1 MRLLELKKLLEAVT
15 LTPSELIKP
24 NATTNVPRID
34 IFTRKVDAGE
44 PFLTTDGR
52 EVIIDKSES
61 KRIRDIITQKLYARK
76 SISVNTDQGPIK
88 LSDLKKTGEFGAQ
101 AGDVKDKISNRG
113 DISEGILGAALFAKM
128 RARVNGKIKTIS
140 ASDIWGVVDSL
151 QLQKIVKA
159 KNKNATWGE
168 YNVKVKDVNQVSV
181 KDSIVFTL
189 KLKEGPFKEIMD
201 PAKRA
206 LLSKEISGAVEYANS
221 QDAEEFASFFYLNGK
236 PDIIHVITD
245 GLSDQTGKKSDIEVI
260 VTDPKT
266 GQQHEQQLN
275 ISLKAGSGQIAQ
287 VGGGTTISTDTKGKS
302 AFEAQDELWSKLG
315 IDVLPFKEEFESMT
329 QKSNYNSFMGAF
341 QFMYNNVTDLLQR
354 LLSGNHDDEEYL
366 YINDFIKAI
375 NHFATL
381 GNPNIVLINLEKGS
395 YSISSFANLESQ
407 LQDID
412 LDARYVQQEESGLP
426 IVEIFDANSGQ
437 LFLRIRSYRKSKV
450 STTGEEGWYFRNY
463 IETGPLLKQL
473 TSIKKK

>member
-1 MRLLELKKLLEAVT
+1 MRLLELKNLFEGPNLA
-15 LTPSELIKP
+15 PSELIKP
-24 NATTNVPRID
+24 NSRTNVPRID
-34 IFTRKVDAGE
+34 IFARKVTAGE
-44 PFLTTDGR
+44 PFPTTDGR
-52 EVIIDKSES
+52 SVIIDKTEI
-61 KRIRDIITQKLYARK
+61 KRIRDLMAQGQFGGKT
-76 SISVNTDQGPIK
+76 ISVNTDQGPIS
-88 LSDLKKTGEFGAQ
+88 LSNLKKTGEFGAL
-101 AGDVKDKISNRG
+101 AGDVADKIGNRG

-128 RARVNGKIKTIS
+128 RARVNGKIKTI
-140 ASDIWGVVDSL
+140 ASGDIWGVIDSL
-151 QLQKIVKA
+151 QLQKTVRGKD
-159 KNKNATWGE
+159 KEDTWGE
-168 YNVKVKDVNQVSV
+168 YTVKVKDVNQATV

-201 PAKRA
+201 TTKRP
-206 LLSKEISGAVEYANS
+206 LLNKEISGAVEYANS
-221 QDAEEFASFFYLNGK
+221 ADAEEFASFFYLNGK

-266 GQQHEQQLN
+266 GKQHEQRLN
-275 ISLKAGSGQIAQ
+275 ISLKAGSAQIAQ
-287 VGGGTTISTDTKGKS
+287 VGGGTTIADDTKGKT

-315 IDVLPFKEEFESMT
+315 IDVVPFKEEFESMT
-329 QKSNYNSFMGAF
+329 AKSNYDSFMGAF
-341 QFMYNNVTDLLQR
+341 QFMYHEVTDLLRR
-354 LLSGNHDDEEYL
+354 LLSGNYDDEEYL
-366 YINDFIKAI
+366 YISDFIKAI
-375 NHFATL
+375 NYFATL

-412 LDARYVQQEESGLP
+412 LNARYVEQDESGLP
-426 IVEIFDANSGQ
+426 IVEVFDINSSQ

-450 STTGEEGWYFRNY
+450 SKSGEEGWYFRNY